1 MKVCTDACLFGA
13 WITACLQHKKI
24 LPKNIL
30 DIGTG
35 TGLLSLMLAQKTSAT
50 IDAIEIQSAAAVQ
63 AKENFDA
70 SPWKDRLSVFS
81 ADILHYNV
89 QTKYELIIVN
99 PPFFEDDLL
108 SADANKNMAK
118 HAGSLSLQEL
128 IKIIAR
134 HLSEDGLAAV
144 LLPYHRSAFFETK
157 ALAQRLFTIEKLL
170 VKQTP
175 KHLPFRTMLLC
186 SKKEKTLQQSSII
199 IHNNERQYS
208 SEFIALLKDY
218 YLKL

>member
-13 WITACLQHKKI
+13 WITACLKHKKI

-35 TGLLSLMLAQKTSAT
+35 TGLLSLMLAQKTAAA
-50 IDAIEIQSAAAVQ
+50 IDAIEIQPDAAVQ
-63 AKENFDA
+63 ARENFDA

-81 ADILHYNV
+81 EDILQYPV
-89 QTKYELIIVN
+89 QNKYELIIVN

-118 HAGSLSLQEL
+118 HSGSLSLPKL
-128 IKIIAR
+128 IKIIVR
-134 HLSEDGLAAV
+134 HLSDDGLAAV

-157 ALAQRLFTIEKLL
+157 ALAQGLYTIEKLL
-170 VKQTP
+170 VQQTP
-175 KHLPFRTMLLC
+175 KHPPFRTMLLC
-186 SKKEKTLQQSSII
+186 SKKEKPLQQSAII
-199 IHNNERQYS
+199 IHNNERHYS